1 MSARAFVLRT
11 RTRRSARAGFTLVEL
26 MVAMSGGLFLSIAV
40 FALSRD
46 ATRFYQQEGRIANAT
61 LAAVSGFERL
71 SSDVARAGHLSTANI
86 QNDPLVCNRP
96 DASFPAALR
105 GLRALVVG
113 SSTVTGTE
121 VGAAGRAP
129 HSLVVSGAMNT
140 PEVFSTM
147 AVAEGAGGTWR
158 VDLDLATP
166 TADRLGLS
174 RAPAAVSANQ
184 AILNGIFTAGSEADR
199 QGKVVRLRRNGLDQ
213 YAVVSSATAVA
224 GGAFV
229 TLAASAPLLR
239 LVKGGPQCGIDDTGK
254 GMALS
259 VIDVVRYDIRSM
271 VADAAY
277 ASLFK
282 ASGASVGGS
291 ASTAPFE
298 GARAELVRV
307 ELDSGGAEIPSTREI
322 IGEYAVDLQVSAWG
336 ASSATNPALVPV
348 EATTITG
355 TYTSTQLLR
364 GVHLRLGVRSREAD
378 RDANIASSGGSSNDL
393 YRVGL
398 GPSGSAPFARV
409 RTLQSDVPLRN
420 LEGNRWN

>member
-1 MSARAFVLRT
+1 MSAKAFSLRD
-11 RTRRSARAGFTLVEL
+11 RRIARRARAGFTLVEL

-71 SSDVARAGHLSTANI
+71 SSDVARAGHLSTPNI
-86 QNDPLVCNRP
+86 QNDPFVCNRP
-96 DASFPAALR
+96 DASFPASIR

-113 SSTVTGTE
+113 KSTVTGTE
-121 VGAAGRAP
+121 VAGAGLAP

-140 PEVFSTM
+140 PEVLTTM
-147 AVAEGAGGTWR
+147 AVAEGAGGAWR

-184 AILNGIFTAGSEADR
+184 AILDRVFMSGDASDR
-199 QGKVVRLRRNGLDQ
+199 QGKIVRLRRSGLDQ
-213 YAVVSSATAVA
+213 YAVVSAATAVA
-224 GGAFV
+224 GGAYV
-229 TLAASAPLLR
+229 TLASSAPLIR

-271 VADAAY
+271 VADTAY
-277 ASLFK
+277 AALFK
-282 ASGASVGGS
+282 ASGSGVGGT
-291 ASTAPFE
+291 ANTAPFE
-298 GARAELVRV
+298 AGRAELVRV
-307 ELDSGGAEIPSTREI
+307 ELDSAGAEVPSTREI
-322 IGEYAVDLQVSAWG
+322 IGEYAVDLQVTAWG
-336 ASSATNPALVPV
+336 ATSATNPALLPV
-348 EATTITG
+348 AATTITAS
-355 TYTSTQLLR
+355 YTSTQLLR

-378 RDANIASSGGSSNDL
+378 READIAGGGSGAL
-393 YRVGL
+393 YRIGL
-398 GPSGSAPFARV
+398 GPSGAAPFARV

-420 LEGNRWN
+420 LEGARWN